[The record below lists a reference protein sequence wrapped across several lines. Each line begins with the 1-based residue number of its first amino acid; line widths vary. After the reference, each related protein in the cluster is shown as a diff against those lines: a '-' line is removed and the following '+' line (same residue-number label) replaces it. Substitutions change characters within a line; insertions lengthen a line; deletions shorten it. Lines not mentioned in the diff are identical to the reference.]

1 MKGTTQNSMLNK
13 QVAEQLREIGR
24 LLEKQKANPFRI
36 RAYFNAAVVIDE
48 LDKSVQDI
56 IEHDGI
62 KGLIDLPNIGEGIA
76 RSIYEFVATGRMTR
90 LESLKGES
98 DPIRLLR
105 TVPGIGRALAERIYK
120 HLHIKSLEALE
131 MAIRNGR
138 LTKIPGLGDKRLK
151 AIRSWLVT
159 VLGERRLNLRQGQH
173 TDHEPPLTLLL
184 KLDEN
189 YRRKAAAGTLPTIAP
204 KRFNPDSKA
213 WLPILHSTQSHWHF
227 TLLYSNSALAH
238 ELDRTHDW
246 VVIYFYDDHHQEGQ
260 HTIVTETR
268 GPLQGKRVVRGREME
283 CREYYEQHVS

>member
-1 MKGTTQNSMLNK
+1 MLNK

-48 LDKSVQDI
+48 LEKSVQDI

-62 KGLIDLPNIGEGIA
+62 KGLIELPNIGEGIA

-98 DPIRLLR
+98 DPIALLR
-105 TVPGIGRALAERIYK
+105 TVPGIGRALAERIFK

-138 LTKIPGLGDKRLK
+138 LANIPGLGDKRLK

-159 VLGERRLNLRQGQH
+159 VLGERRPNLRQGQH
-173 TDHEPPLTLLL
+173 IDHEPPLALLL
-184 KLDEN
+184 KLDED

-204 KRFNPDSKA
+204 KRFNPDGKD

-283 CREYYEQHVS
+283 CREYYDQRES